1 MIRFFRHQI
10 SGQQQQHSMN
20 ILVNNAGRGISIAT
34 ERYDPHRPRII
45 LAICYIVSF
54 ILVCC
59 FIYDDCNQIFAIVQH
74 PSGVLSSG
82 LVEYIIK
89 AILIA
94 AMIRLVCKLGLKC
107 LSAYFYGFFYLRD
120 VCAGVLGR

>member
-1 MIRFFRHQI
+1 MIGSLRHQI
-10 SGQQQQHSMN
+10 SSQQRQHSTN
-20 ILVNNAGRGISIAT
+20 IPVNNADRGISCAT
-34 ERYDPHRPRII
+34 ARYDPHRPRIL
-45 LAICYIVSF
+45 LALCYIVSF

-74 PSGVLSSG
+74 PSGALASG

-94 AMIRLVCKLGLKC
+94 AMIRLVCNLGLKC

-120 VCAGVLGR
+120 VCAGVLGK

>member
-1 MIRFFRHQI
+1 MISSFRDQI
-10 SGQQQQHSMN
+10 SGQLQQHSMN
-20 ILVNNAGRGISIAT
+20 ILVNNADRGISFAT
-34 ERYDPHRPRII
+34 ARYDPHRPRIV
-45 LAICYIVSF
+45 LSICYIVSF

-74 PSGVLSSG
+74 PSGALASG

-89 AILIA
+89 AILISA
-94 AMIRLVCKLGLKC
+94 IIRLVCKLGLKC

-120 VCAGVLGR
+120 VCAGVLGK